1 MILLLGFAFLAGLVT
16 ILAPC
21 IWPILPIVLSSS
33 VAGKGHQRPLGI
45 TLGIMAS
52 FGFFTLAISYL
63 VNIFHFDPNGLRLAA
78 VIIIGFLGLTMI
90 IPALSSLIE
99 VHISRLSGLFGQKN
113 DQGNGFGVGFIT
125 GLSLGI
131 VWSPC
136 AGPILAAIATL
147 AATGKVTL
155 NVVMITFA
163 YVLGTGIPLFL
174 FAYGGQHIIRRTRS
188 LSAHLGR
195 IQQAFGVIMLLTAL
209 AIQTNYD
216 KVVETKLLGRFPV
229 FNTTLNT
236 FENNNAIAAQLD
248 LLKGKDHSEI
258 MDVSEKGSLL
268 NADKPAPDFAGIAK
282 WLNTDSALTIKSLH
296 GKVVLVD
303 FWTYTCIN
311 CIRTLP
317 HVTSSYEKYK
327 DKGFVVVGVH
337 TPEFQFEHNSENVS
351 DAAKM
356 YGINYPIA
364 QDNDYST
371 WNNYK
376 NEYWPA
382 EYLIDAQGR
391 IRRTH
396 FGEGEYDQ
404 MEMAIRELLQEN
416 GKILYGTMTNLP
428 EEMPDGE
435 QSPETYLGAAR
446 MEYFYPTKTLPQGQK
461 TFTFPKNTQ
470 LNSFS
475 LSGEW
480 NICSENAV
488 AVKDAQLQYHFFA
501 DKVYLVLHPGNT
513 TSPQRVKVLLDGKT
527 ISNSEAGS
535 DVQNGVVTLDSDR
548 LYNLVNLHGKASA
561 HKLLLQFE
569 TPGIEAYAFTFG

>member
-33 VAGKGHQRPLGI
+33 VVGKGHQRPLGI

-99 VHISRLSGLFGQKN
+99 VYISRLSGLFGQKTTE
-113 DQGNGFGVGFIT
+113 GNGFGVGFIT

-155 NVVMITFA
+155 TVVLITLA
-163 YVLGTGIPLFL
+163 YVVGTGIPLFL

-188 LSAHLGR
+188 LSVHLGR
-195 IQQAFGVIMLLTAL
+195 IQQGFGVVMLLTAL

-216 KVVETKLLGRFPV
+216 KIVETKLLEIFPV
-229 FNTTLNT
+229 FSTTLNT
-236 FENNNAIAAQLD
+236 FESNNAIAAQLD
-248 LLKGKDHSEI
+248 LLKGKGHSEI
-258 MDVSEKGSLL
+258 MDVSEKDSLL
-268 NADKPAPDFAGIAK
+268 NEDKPAPDFAGITK
-282 WLNTDSALTIKSLH
+282 WLNADSALSIQSLR

-317 HVTSSYEKYK
+317 HVTSWYEKYK

-337 TPEFQFEHNSENVS
+337 TPEFQFEHNTGNVL

-356 YGINYPIA
+356 YGIHYPVA
-364 QDNDYST
+364 QDNDYKT
-371 WNNYK
+371 WNNYE

-396 FGEGEYDQ
+396 FGEGEYDR
-404 MEMAIRELLQEN
+404 MEMAIRALLQKN
-416 GKILYGTMTNLP
+416 GKILSGPLSRLP
-428 EEMPDGE
+428 DEMPDDE

-446 MEYFYPTKTLPQGQK
+446 AEFFYPTKTLSPGQRI
-461 TFTFPKNTQ
+461 FSFPKEIQ

-480 NICSENAV
+480 NIRSENAV
-488 AVKDAQLQYHFFA
+488 AGKGAELQYHFIA

-513 TSPQRVKVLLDGKT
+513 ASPQRIKVFLDGKM
-527 ISNSEAGS
+527 IDNAEVGS
-535 DVQNGVVTLDSDR
+535 DVQNGTVTLDSDR
-548 LYNLVNLHGKASA
+548 LYNLVNLHGRPGA
-561 HKLLLQFE
+561 HNLLLQFE
-569 TPGIEAYAFTFG
+569 TPGIEAFAFTFG

>member
-63 VNIFHFDPNGLRLAA
+63 VNIFHFDPNGLRLVA
-78 VIIIGFLGLTMI
+78 VVIIGFLGLTMI

-99 VHISRLSGLFGQKN
+99 LYISRLSGLFGQKTGE
-113 DQGNGFGVGFIT
+113 GNGFGVGFIT

-155 NVVMITFA
+155 NVIMITFA
-163 YVLGTGIPLFL
+163 YVLGIGIPLFL
-174 FAYGGQHIIRRTRS
+174 FAYGGQHIVRRTRS

-195 IQQAFGVIMLLTAL
+195 IQQLFGVIMLLTAV

-216 KVVETKLLGRFPV
+216 KVVETKLLELFPV
-229 FNTTLNT
+229 FSTTLNT
-236 FENNNAIAAQLD
+236 FESNNAISAQLD

-258 MDVSEKGSLL
+258 MNVSQKDSLL
-268 NADKPAPDFAGIAK
+268 NADKAAPDFVGITK
-282 WLNTDSALTIKSLH
+282 WLNTDSALTIQSLR

-317 HVTSSYEKYK
+317 HITSWYEKYK

-337 TPEFQFEHNSENVS
+337 TPEFQFEHNTENVL
-351 DAAKM
+351 DATKM
-356 YGINYPIA
+356 YGIHYPVA
-364 QDNDYST
+364 QDNDYAT

-416 GKILYGTMTNLP
+416 GK
-428 EEMPDGE
+428 
-435 QSPETYLGAAR
+435 
-446 MEYFYPTKTLPQGQK
+446 TL
-461 TFTFPKNTQ
+461 
-470 LNSFS
+470 
-475 LSGEW
+475 
-480 NICSENAV
+480 SE
-488 AVKDAQLQYHFFA
+488 
-501 DKVYLVLHPGNT
+501 
-513 TSPQRVKVLLDGKT
+513 S
-527 ISNSEAGS
+527 
-535 DVQNGVVTLDSDR
+535 
-548 LYNLVNLHGKASA
+548 
-561 HKLLLQFE
+561 
-569 TPGIEAYAFTFG
+569 